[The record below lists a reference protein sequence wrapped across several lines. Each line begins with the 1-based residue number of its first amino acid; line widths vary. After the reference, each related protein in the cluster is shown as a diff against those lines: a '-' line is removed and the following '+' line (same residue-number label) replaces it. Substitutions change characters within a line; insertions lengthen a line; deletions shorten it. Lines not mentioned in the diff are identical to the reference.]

1 MVYTVT
7 DLITKSYYLTG
18 VVSRELETVSGTQ
31 YNDGLSLLNDI
42 LGDKRV
48 QKGMIPYFLPLEFT
62 AITGQEIYF
71 FPGLIDASTITFFLE
86 EVRYYMTP
94 IPRDE
99 WFGNSKA
106 LDIESLPGYFH
117 VERCF
122 NTDITIGPIG
132 DGAKVYL
139 YFIPNQNYPME
150 IWGKF
155 NMAFVALNQDLD
167 MTLSRFFINYLK
179 YALAERICDEYN
191 YDVPDRIDA
200 QLEEYQDLIDK
211 QSAKLDMSVSIVST
225 LTEKDQI
232 LNYAQANLGRGFFPN

>member
-7 DLITKSYYLTG
+7 DLVTKSYYLSG

-31 YNDGLSLLNDI
+31 YDDGLSLLNDI

-48 QKGMIPYFLPLEFT
+48 QTGMIPYFLPLDFI
-62 AITGQEIYF
+62 ANVGQEIYF
-71 FPGLIDASTITFFLE
+71 FPGLIDATTITFFLG
-86 EVRYYMTP
+86 EVRYYMTK
-94 IPRDE
+94 IDRDN

-106 LDIESLPGYFH
+106 LNIESLPGYFH

-122 NTDITIGPIG
+122 NTDPLIGPIG

-139 YFIPNQNYPME
+139 YFIPNQNYPMQ

-155 NMAFVALNQDLD
+155 NMPFVTLGQDLD
-167 MTLSRFFINYLK
+167 LSLSRFFINYLK
-179 YALAERICDEYN
+179 YALTERICDEYN
-191 YDVPDRIDA
+191 YDVPDRVDQ
-200 QLEEYQDLIDK
+200 QLEEYQDLIYN
-211 QSAKLDMSVSIVST
+211 QSAKLDMTVNVVST
-225 LTEKDQI
+225 LDENNQI